1 MTTIYVN
8 LITGKA
14 AQPAQAKRDYFEL
27 QVTRSPSGYS
37 YYQTFEDE
45 NFGAIASEP
54 NLRDAW
60 TQACSMTPIGWDALT
75 KAREWKP
82 AQPEEPFCPYA
93 GNLDLMLGY

>member
-8 LITGKA
+8 LVTGKA
-14 AQPAQAKRDYFEL
+14 AQPAQVKRDYFEL
-27 QVTRSPSGYS
+27 QISKSGSGFEYR
-37 YYQTFEDE
+37 TFEDD
-45 NFGAIASEP
+45 NFGAIALEP

-60 TQACSMTPIGWDALT
+60 TQACSMTPIGWDSLT
-75 KAREWKP
+75 NYREWKP

>member
-1 MTTIYVN
+1 MTIIHVN

-37 YYQTFEDE
+37 YQTFQDE
-45 NFGAIASEP
+45 NFGTIASEP
-54 NLRDAW
+54 NFRDAW
-60 TQACSMTPIGWDALT
+60 VQACSMTPIGWEAIT
-75 KAREWKP
+75 NYREWKP
-82 AQPEEPFCPYA
+82 AKPKEPFCPYA